1 MYNHIWCICINYR
14 TSIHCNF
21 QAIVKQFAKLLDFV
35 LKFDESKMMNPA
47 LQVSWW
53 RNNMHYWRAYYLEQH
68 FMQHQIAVKESWSD
82 ELLTTILCLHNP
94 PTLTEQCKNTIWLLC
109 KVKSV
114 VVDIFLGWWPPS
126 NGHWIG
132 SYRQQWKR
140 RGNCISFDRNNRIW
154 SSALDWILVILS
166 NNTKL

>member
-1 MYNHIWCICINYR
+1 M
-14 TSIHCNF
+14 TSIDSVVCTLVQSVSPSPVFYN
-21 QAIVKQFAKLLDFV
+21 KLHLG
-35 LKFDESKMMNPA
+35 
-47 LQVSWW
+47 W
-53 RNNMHYWRAYYLEQH
+53 NNMHYWRVYYLEQH
-68 FMQHQIAVKESWSD
+68 FIQKQIAVKESWWD

-154 SSALDWILVILS
+154 SSVLDWILVILFNCS
-166 NNTKL
+166 SSQLQGFEIRYRVT